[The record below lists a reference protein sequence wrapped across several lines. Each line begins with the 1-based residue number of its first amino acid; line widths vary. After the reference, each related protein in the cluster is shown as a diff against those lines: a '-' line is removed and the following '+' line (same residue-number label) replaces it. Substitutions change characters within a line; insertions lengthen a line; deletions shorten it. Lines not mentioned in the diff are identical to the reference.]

1 MQIYCVT
8 HFLLR
13 KLKVRVLA
21 GKRRTD
27 IGLVLP
33 EQLVSADEG
42 SAAQAGCAG
51 WCYSSKVLSN

>member
-1 MQIYCVT
+1 MT

-13 KLKVRVLA
+13 KLKVRVLSDKGRA
-21 GKRRTD
+21 D

-42 SAAQAGCAG
+42 STAQAGCAG
-51 WCYSSKVLSN
+51 RCYGSRVLSN